1 MNPQLNKE
9 GLKEFYENYIGET
22 RLNNKKM
29 EQRSIQY
36 KLDAKALLKFVDKG
50 NILDIG
56 CSGGYFLNNILI
68 ILKNMEQS

>member
-22 RLNNKKM
+22 RLNNKKKM

-36 KLDAKALLKFVDKG
+36 KLDAKALLKFVIKEIFS
-50 NILDIG
+50 ILDVVVVI
-56 CSGGYFLNNILI
+56 F
-68 ILKNMEQS
+68 